1 MKSFNK
7 NINKFFQNKIVLYIL
22 LGISVLNLLGYLA
35 KNNLLAIIM
44 FIVIGYSCTFFTKNM
59 SYILLIPLLLTN
71 FFVSII
77 KSNQISFKEGMDGNK
92 KQNKKK
98 TNEGFKKKTNEGFK
112 ENINTPKPNR
122 ESLNMKNTDLV
133 NSKPK
138 SLNDDDD
145 DDDNNILENYKNPK
159 MKKQETMENAY
170 SSLSKIIGGD
180 KIKKMSQDTQSLV
193 GNQKELFEA
202 INKMEPLMNS
212 ANKML
217 EKFENSPLAKFLPK
231 S

>member
-1 MKSFNK
+1 
-7 NINKFFQNKIVLYIL
+7 
-22 LGISVLNLLGYLA
+22 
-35 KNNLLAIIM
+35 
-44 FIVIGYSCTFFTKNM
+44 
-59 SYILLIPLLLTN
+59 
-71 FFVSII
+71 
-77 KSNQISFKEGMDGNK
+77 
-92 KQNKKK
+92 
-98 TNEGFKKKTNEGFK
+98 
-112 ENINTPKPNR
+112 
-122 ESLNMKNTDLV
+122 MKNTDLV

>member
-77 KSNQISFKEGMDGNK
+77 KSNQISFK
-92 KQNKKK
+92 
-98 TNEGFKKKTNEGFK
+98 
-112 ENINTPKPNR
+112 
-122 ESLNMKNTDLV
+122 SLL
-133 NSKPK
+133 K
-138 SLNDDDD
+138 SARRRARAAPDQ
-145 DDDNNILENYKNPK
+145 IL
-159 MKKQETMENAY
+159 
-170 SSLSKIIGGD
+170 IRF
-180 KIKKMSQDTQSLV
+180 
-193 GNQKELFEA
+193 EL
-202 INKMEPLMNS
+202 
-212 ANKML
+212 
-217 EKFENSPLAKFLPK
+217 K